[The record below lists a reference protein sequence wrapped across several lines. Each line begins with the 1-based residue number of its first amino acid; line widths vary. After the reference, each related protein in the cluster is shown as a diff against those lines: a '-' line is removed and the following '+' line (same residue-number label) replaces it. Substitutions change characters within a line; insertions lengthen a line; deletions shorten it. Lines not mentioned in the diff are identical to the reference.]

1 MNPRQDARQESRQ
14 EGRQLRCELVDRI
27 FAKQDAIEAWFR
39 AQGEKAPAPAYTSID
54 LRDSGFKVSPVDS
67 NIFPAGFNNICVDDW
82 GLAASTF
89 DRVLTALNGTK
100 GKPARVMVVPENHT
114 TNLFYFENLWALR
127 EILTLA
133 GFEVVLGHLN
143 AGMEANLPK
152 GCTQV
157 KTASG
162 RTIVLEKAFR
172 EGDLMQTERVRFTEN
187 DLILLNNDLSN
198 GLPPELEGIRQTLNP
213 DPSLGWHR
221 RLKSEH
227 LRHYTE
233 LATEFARML
242 DIDPWLI
249 TTRYTSVDGLDFDNG
264 VGLERLAEA
273 VDQVLAQIRA
283 DYKERGIDKEPSVF
297 IKHNSGTYGRSIMTA
312 KSGQELIAMNRREKN
327 KMNVGKGGV
336 QVASVVV
343 MEGIPTDLKED
354 DQTAEPVIYL
364 AGSEPVGGF
373 LRLNPNRDA
382 EGNLNSPGAH
392 FKTLCFANLFRSP
405 NRENV
410 ILEKLYGA
418 LGRLSTLANG
428 RELSS
433 ISR

>member
-1 MNPRQDARQESRQ
+1 MNCQNARE
-14 EGRQLRCELVDRI
+14 LRCELVDRI
-27 FAKQDAIEAWFR
+27 FARQDALDAWFQEQCR
-39 AQGEKAPAPAYTSID
+39 RAPAPAYTSID

-82 GLAASTF
+82 SLAASTF
-89 DRVLTALNGTK
+89 ARVLTNLNRGV
-100 GKPARVMVVPENHT
+100 KPARVMVVPENHT

-143 AGMEANLPK
+143 PELAPNLPK
-152 GCTQV
+152 GCTSV

-162 RTIVLEKAFR
+162 RTIVLERAFR
-172 EGDLMQTERVRFTEN
+172 EGALLQTERVRFSET
-187 DLILLNNDLSN
+187 DLVLLNNDLSN
-198 GLPPELEGIRQTLNP
+198 GVPPELAGLQQTLTP
-213 DPSLGWHR
+213 DPALGWHR
-221 RLKSEH
+221 RQKSEH

-233 LATEFARML
+233 LATDFAR
-242 DIDPWLI
+242 IIEVDPWLL
-249 TTRYTSVDGLDFDNG
+249 TTRFAAVDGLDFDNG
-264 VGLERLAEA
+264 VGLDRLAEA
-273 VDQVLAQIRA
+273 TEKVLADIRG
-283 DYKERGIDKEPSVF
+283 DYQARGIKKEPMVF
-297 IKHNSGTYGRSIMTA
+297 VKHNSGTYGRSIMTA
-312 KSGQELIAMNRREKN
+312 RSGAELLAMNRREKN

-343 MEGIPTDLKED
+343 MEGIPTNLKED

-428 RELSS
+428 RELD
-433 ISR
+433 SRG